1 MIMNSI
7 YIYEGLCMQAEIHI
21 WIHSA
26 TRGSCQERFT
36 FRTRLM
42 QSQNFGDGKQCMA
55 SSIVG

>member
-1 MIMNSI
+1 
-7 YIYEGLCMQAEIHI
+7 MQAEIHMGI
-21 WIHSA
+21 QRA

-36 FRTRLM
+36 VRTRLM